1 MQHGTGAIVRLR
13 ERAVKQTSFQATKV
27 TKVPSIRVEAV
38 GDSGSPLLLLHGV
51 GRNGRDFAPLLP
63 WLRGRRSF
71 LWDHRGHGRSDRAA
85 GRYFVV
91 DYAADVV
98 NWLQRS
104 ELDQVDLYGHSL
116 GALVALRAAAEIP
129 EKIRSVLLED
139 PPSPGFLSNLAETVY
154 CNNFPTMQRL
164 AGSDRSVEAIAAELA
179 EIRLGPTADAKRL
192 GDVRDAA
199 SLRFSAKCLQS
210 VDPDVF
216 TPLIA
221 GRWFEGYDFYASL
234 AAVRCPTLL
243 MHGEVRCGGMLPDA
257 DVRRLAEGLS
267 CGTVVRFAETGHLLH
282 WQLVEE
288 TVRTVLGFLES
299 L

>member
-1 MQHGTGAIVRLR
+1 
-13 ERAVKQTSFQATKV
+13 
-27 TKVPSIRVEAV
+27 
-38 GDSGSPLLLLHGV
+38 
-51 GRNGRDFAPLLP
+51 
-63 WLRGRRSF
+63 
-71 LWDHRGHGRSDRAA
+71 
-85 GRYFVV
+85 
-91 DYAADVV
+91 V

-116 GALVALRAAAEIP
+116 GALVALRAVAAIP
-129 EKIRSVLLED
+129 ERVRSVIVED
-139 PPSPGFLSNLAETVY
+139 PPSPGFLDNLAESPY

-164 AGSDRSVEAIAAELA
+164 AGSGQSVEAIAAELA

-221 GRWFEGYDFYASL
+221 GRWFEGYDFYADL

-243 MHGEVRCGGMLPDA
+243 MHGEVRCGGMLPEPDA
-257 DVRRLAEGLS
+257 RRIAETLPL
-267 CGTVVRFAETGHLLH
+267 CTAVRFAEAGHLLH
-282 WQLVEE
+282 WQRLEE
-288 TVRTVLGFLES
+288 TVRAVLGFLES